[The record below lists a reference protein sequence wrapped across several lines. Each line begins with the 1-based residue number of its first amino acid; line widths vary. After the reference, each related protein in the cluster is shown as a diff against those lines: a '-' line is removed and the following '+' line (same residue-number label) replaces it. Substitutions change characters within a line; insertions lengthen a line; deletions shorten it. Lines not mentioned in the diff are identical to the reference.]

1 MEELASVIGK
11 NSTLDVPPPGL
22 GFTTVTEAVLAVAI
36 SDTRMLTVNCELLT
50 NVVARALPFQFTTD
64 PETKPVP
71 FTVSVNPAPPG
82 ATASGTMGWLIN
94 GTGFAVPVA
103 EEIPV

>member
-1 MEELASVIGK
+1 MLA
-11 NSTLDVPPPGL
+11 
-22 GFTTVTEAVLAVAI
+22 
-36 SDTRMLTVNCELLT
+36 VNCELLT

-82 ATASGTMGWLIN
+82 ATASGTRGWLIS
-94 GTGFAVPVA
+94 GTGFTAPGVA
-103 EEIPV
+103 DHSGYRFAQPSQSQEDAD